1 MSQGRPPL
9 VIRIA
14 AAVLP
19 RADRELLLADLEA
32 AYDARCAAGSRL
44 SASLSLLLESLHAAI
59 VRRRRVD
66 QTPQTPRGS
75 LMISET
81 FTQDLRVGIRGL
93 AKRPGFTLAALF
105 TLALGIGANAAVFS
119 VVNGILLA
127 PLPYREAERVA
138 VIWSTWIAFEKT
150 WVSDA
155 EILDYKNRM
164 QSFQDV
170 GGWSVGRVNLTG
182 DGEALRVGTG
192 FITPNLLPVL
202 GAEPMMGRAF
212 TEAEALPDTSTVA
225 ILSHGL
231 WQQRYAGRPD
241 IIGQPI
247 QVNGIAREVI
257 GVMPPEFQLPTDFV
271 QDAEEPT
278 RLWLPLRLNPQNRG
292 SHGYHAAG
300 RLKPGVSIEGV
311 NAELASLAQTLT
323 KAGQYPEAMK
333 FSAFAVRATDEA
345 YGDARTAILLL
356 VGAVG
361 CLMLIA
367 CANVANLLLVRADTR
382 SREMAVR
389 AALGAKRWR
398 LVRQMLTES
407 AALAIGAAVVGV
419 GMAWIAMTLLLSV
432 DLSAVPRSANIT
444 LDLNVLLFALVLTLV
459 TLVLFSLPPALR
471 ASRVDLNDS
480 IKEGA
485 ASTTSGTRR
494 QRLRGL
500 LVAGETA
507 LAVALLAGALLM
519 IQSLWNLQRINLGLD
534 PRNTLTMA
542 LAVPAVKYDTADKVV
557 NFYSRLVDRVRE
569 LPGVQ
574 SAGFVRVLPL
584 AASIG
589 DSGMSVEGY
598 TPPPGTGTPGD
609 WQVVTDGAIPALG
622 KRIVAGRDLVA
633 SDLGDAQPVAL
644 INEAMAKKYFAG
656 REPIGAR
663 FKHGG
668 GADISMNPNPW
679 IAVVGVV
686 ADVRHNG
693 ITGAVKPKFYRPLAQ
708 WHLRAANASTSRNM
722 TLVVRSSGSPLALAG
737 PIRAEVQR
745 MDSEVPVAA
754 VRTMEDVVSAS
765 IATPRLTGWLLGFFA
780 GLALLLAAIGIY
792 SVLSYV
798 VSQRRR
804 EIGIR
809 VAMGASSTDVAGL
822 VWKSG
827 IALTAVGAVA
837 GMVIAALGTRAIS
850 SLLHEVKPL
859 DPLTFV
865 AAPATLLVVASFAAL
880 VPALRATRVDPVKAL
895 RVD

>member
-1 MSQGRPPL
+1 
-9 VIRIA
+9 
-14 AAVLP
+14 
-19 RADRELLLADLEA
+19 
-32 AYDARCAAGSRL
+32 
-44 SASLSLLLESLHAAI
+44 
-59 VRRRRVD
+59 
-66 QTPQTPRGS
+66 
-75 LMISET
+75 MISET
-81 FTQDLRVGIRGL
+81 FTQDLRVGVRGL
-93 AKRPGFTLAALF
+93 AKRPGFTIAALF
-105 TLALGIGANAAVFS
+105 MLALGIGANAAVFS

-127 PLPYREAERVA
+127 PLPYRDAEHVA
-138 VIWSTWIAFEKT
+138 VIWSKWIAFEKT

-155 EILDYKNRM
+155 EILDYKNRT

-192 FITPNLLPVL
+192 FVTPNLLSVL
-202 GAEPMMGRAF
+202 GAEPMMGRSF
-212 TEAEALPDTSTVA
+212 TEAEALPDTTTVA

-241 IIGQPI
+241 IVGKAI
-247 QVNGIAREVI
+247 QVNGIAREVV

-278 RLWLPLRLNPQNRG
+278 RLWMPLRLNPANRG
-292 SHGYHAAG
+292 SHGYHAAA
-300 RLKPGVSIEGV
+300 RLKPGVSIDGA
-311 NAELASLAQTLT
+311 NAELTSLTETLT
-323 KAGQYPEAMK
+323 KEGQYPVAMK

-345 YGDARTAILLL
+345 YGEARTAILLL

-432 DLSAVPRSANIT
+432 DLTAVPRATNIT
-444 LDLNVLLFALVLTLV
+444 LDTNVLLFALALTLV

-485 ASTTSGTRR
+485 ASTTSGTKR

-534 PRNTLTMA
+534 PKNTLTMA
-542 LAVPAVKYDTADKVV
+542 LAVPAVKYDTNDKVV
-557 NFYSRLVDRVRE
+557 NFYGRLLDRVRE

-609 WQVVTDGAIPALG
+609 WQVITDGALAALG
-622 KRIVAGRDLVA
+622 KRIVSGRDLAA
-633 SDLGDAQPVAL
+633 SDLGGGQPVAL
-644 INEAMAKKYFAG
+644 INESMTKKYFAG
-656 REPIGAR
+656 RDPIGAR

-668 GADISMNPNPW
+668 GDASQNPNPW
-679 IAVVGVV
+679 ISVVGVV

-693 ITGAVKPKFYRPLAQ
+693 ITGTVKPKFYRPLAQ
-708 WHLRAANASTSRNM
+708 WHLRSANGSTSRNM
-722 TLVVRSSGSPLALAG
+722 TLVVRSTGHPLALAS

-745 MDSEVPVAA
+745 MDGEVPVAA
-754 VRTMEDVVSAS
+754 VRTMEDVVAAS

-809 VAMGASSTDVAGL
+809 VAMGASATEIAGL
-822 VWKSG
+822 VWKNG
-827 IALTAVGAVA
+827 IALTAAGAVA
-837 GMVIAALGTRAIS
+837 GMAIAAVGTRTIS

-865 AAPATLLVVASFAAL
+865 AAPATLLLVASLAAL

-895 RVD
+895 RVE